1 VGRCRNT
8 AASDVGSLAALG
20 RSIAASLRPS
30 TVPWAVGPA
39 LWATGTAALIAG
51 TGVLF
56 GQLQLVGL
64 AYLGAACAV
73 IFLVRGFY
81 RARWWAWVAQAIG
94 GAVGISVGAQLWPG
108 FSVGQI
114 LTAAVAGTIS
124 GMVGGAGPSA
134 PAFGLMLSIGVAF
147 GQFGGS
153 SLPWWQ
159 QAVWYLAGTSVAA
172 VSVLAPWAFHRDK
185 PERRAQAKVYFA
197 AADLCT
203 AIGTE
208 GAGAARYRLA
218 AASAVAR
225 AARDRRGADLVAF
238 AAATLYAQ
246 GRPVP
251 EAAIASIRQAGQQIW
266 DAEPVSVPFSA
277 AAAGTDPGLVELA
290 DALSSQPER
299 PGAVRPET
307 LRFPALWRAATSR
320 AGLANGLRLGLC
332 MSVATAL
339 TVAMRQP
346 AHSFWLPLTTA
357 VIVRPEYA
365 SVFVRTVNRIFGT
378 LIGAL
383 VATAVLAVLS
393 PGLPLVVVTALA
405 LGFVVLSVPKLYGLA
420 VIGITTSALLSQ
432 AIGQVD
438 PVAPAVRLLDTF
450 VGAAVAVVFGYLLWP
465 EARRFPAYAQ
475 LVSGLKAAHG
485 YLSEA
490 VKPAGRRRHWQSV
503 RADAYRLAH
512 QVRAT
517 AEAAALEPPPV
528 SSLALRVIP
537 AAIELE
543 DTVDVITAVGSAVDA
558 GGEPAALIDDAR
570 RRLDGLDKT
579 AAAWA
584 SGPLGSSGY
593 GRSSGNR

>member
-1 VGRCRNT
+1 MGSP
-8 AASDVGSLAALG
+8 AAAFG

-30 TVPWAVGPA
+30 KAPWAVGPA

-73 IFLVRGFY
+73 VFLVRGFY

-108 FSVGQI
+108 SGAGQVF
-114 LTAAVAGTIS
+114 TAAVAGAIS
-124 GMVGGAGPSA
+124 GMVGGTGASA

-159 QAVWYLAGTSVAA
+159 QAVCYLGGTSVAA

-185 PERRAQAKVYFA
+185 PERRAQAAVYFA
-197 AADLCT
+197 AADLCA

-208 GAGAARYRLA
+208 QAGAARTRLA

-251 EAAIASIRQAGQQIW
+251 EAAITSIRQAGQQIW
-266 DAEPVSVPFSA
+266 DALPVSVPFSEA
-277 AAAGTDPGLVELA
+277 DAGTNPGLVELA
-290 DALSSQPER
+290 DALSRQPTR
-299 PGAVRPET
+299 PGTVTPET
-307 LRFPALWRAATSR
+307 PRLSGLVRAATSR
-320 AGLANGLRLGLC
+320 AGLANGVRLGLC
-332 MSVATAL
+332 MAVATAL
-339 TVAMRQP
+339 TVAMRQQT
-346 AHSFWLPLTTA
+346 HSFWLPLTTA

-393 PGLPLVVVTALA
+393 PGLPLVAATALA

-475 LVSGLKAAHG
+475 LVRGLTASHS
-485 YLSEA
+485 YLTEA
-490 VKPAGRRRHWQSV
+490 VKPAGQRRHWQPI

-537 AAIELE
+537 AAIDLE
-543 DTVDVITAVGSAVDA
+543 DTVDAITAVSSAVDA
-558 GGEPAALIDDAR
+558 GEAPAGLIAEVR
-570 RRLDGLDKT
+570 RRLENLDRT
-579 AAAWA
+579 ATAWA
-584 SGPLGSSGY
+584 SGPLGSSGH

>member
-1 VGRCRNT
+1 M
-8 AASDVGSLAALG
+8 GSLAAALG
-20 RSIAASLRPS
+20 RSIAGSLRPS
-30 TVPWAVGPA
+30 KAPWAVGPA

-108 FSVGQI
+108 FGVGQV
-114 LTAAVAGTIS
+114 LTAAVAGAIS
-124 GMVGGAGPSA
+124 GMVGGTGPSA

-185 PERRAQAKVYFA
+185 PERRAQAAVYFA
-197 AADLCT
+197 AADLCA

-208 GAGAARYRLA
+208 QAGAARGRLA

-225 AARDRRGADLVAF
+225 AARNRRRADLVAF

-251 EAAIASIRQAGQQIW
+251 PAAIAAIRQAGQQIW
-266 DAEPVSVPFSA
+266 DGIPVSVPFSEA
-277 AAAGTDPGLVELA
+277 DADGDPGLVELA
-290 DALSSQPER
+290 DALSRQPQR
-299 PGAVRPET
+299 PGTVKPEAPGLSGL
-307 LRFPALWRAATSR
+307 LRTATSR
-320 AGLANGLRLGLC
+320 AGLANGVRLGLC
-332 MSVATAL
+332 MAVATAL

-346 AHSFWLPLTTA
+346 THSFWLPLTTA

-383 VATAVLAVLS
+383 VATTVLAVLS
-393 PGLPLVVVTALA
+393 PGLPLVVATALA

-432 AIGQVD
+432 SIGQPD
-438 PVAPAVRLLDTF
+438 PVAPAVRLWDTF

-475 LVSGLKAAHG
+475 LVRGLTASHS
-485 YLSEA
+485 YLTEA
-490 VKPAGRRRHWQSV
+490 VKPATQRRHWQSI

-512 QVRAT
+512 QVRGT

-537 AAIELE
+537 AAIDLE
-543 DTVDVITAVGSAVDA
+543 DTVDAITAVSSAVDA
-558 GGEPAALIDDAR
+558 GEDPAALIVQVR
-570 RRLDGLDKT
+570 RRLENLDQT
-579 AAAWA
+579 ATAWA

-593 GRSSGNR
+593 GRSSGSR

>member
-8 AASDVGSLAALG
+8 EAAEVGPLAALG
-20 RSIAASLRPS
+20 RSITGSLRPS
-30 TVPWAVGPA
+30 KAPWAVGPA

-56 GQLQLVGL
+56 GELQLVGL

-81 RARWWAWVAQAIG
+81 RARWWAWVAQAVG
-94 GAVGISVGAQLWPG
+94 GAIGISVGAQLWPG

-114 LTAAVAGTIS
+114 LTAAVAGAIS

-159 QAVWYLAGTSVAA
+159 QAVWYLVGTSVAA

-197 AADLCT
+197 AADLCA

-208 GAGAARYRLA
+208 QAAAARDRLA

-225 AARDRRGADLVAF
+225 AARNRRGADLVAF

-251 EAAIASIRQAGQQIW
+251 DAAIASIRQAGQQIW
-266 DAEPVSVPFSA
+266 DSEPVSVPFSEA
-277 AAAGTDPGLVELA
+277 DAGTDPGLVELA
-290 DALSSQPER
+290 DALSPRPKR

-307 LRFPALWRAATSR
+307 LRLPALWRAATSR

-332 MSVATAL
+332 MAVATAL

-438 PVAPAVRLLDTF
+438 PVAPAVRLWDTF

-475 LVSGLKAAHG
+475 LITGLKAAHS
-485 YLSEA
+485 YLAEA
-490 VKPAGRRRHWQSV
+490 VKPAGRRRHWQPV

-537 AAIELE
+537 AAVELE
-543 DTVDVITAVGSAVDA
+543 DTIDAITAVGSAVDA
-558 GGEPAALIDDAR
+558 GGEPATLIDDVR

-579 AAAWA
+579 ATAWA

-593 GRSSGNR
+593 GRSTGNR

>member
-1 VGRCRNT
+1 M
-8 AASDVGSLAALG
+8 GSLAAAVG
-20 RSIAASLRPS
+20 RSIAGSLRPS
-30 TVPWAVGPA
+30 KAPWAVGPA

-81 RARWWAWVAQAIG
+81 RARWWAWVSQAIG

-108 FSVGQI
+108 FGAGQV
-114 LTAAVAGTIS
+114 LTAAVAGAIS

-134 PAFGLMLSIGVAF
+134 PAFGLMLSIGLAF

-159 QAVWYLAGTSVAA
+159 QALWYFVGTSVAA

-185 PERRAQAKVYFA
+185 PERRAQAAVYFA
-197 AADLCT
+197 AADLCA

-208 GAGAARYRLA
+208 RAGAARDRLA

-251 EAAIASIRQAGQQIW
+251 DAAMSAIHQAGQQIW
-266 DAEPVSVPFSA
+266 DGEPVSVAFSEA
-277 AAAGTDPGLVELA
+277 DAGTDPGLVELA
-290 DALSSQPER
+290 DALSRQPKR
-299 PGAVRPET
+299 PGTVRPET
-307 LRFPALWRAATSR
+307 LRPSALLRAATSR
-320 AGLANGLRLGLC
+320 AGLANGLRLALC
-332 MSVATAL
+332 MGVATAL

-383 VATAVLAVLS
+383 VATVVLAVLA
-393 PGLPLVVVTALA
+393 PGVPLVVVTALA

-465 EARRFPAYAQ
+465 DARRFPAYAQ
-475 LVSGLKAAHG
+475 LVGGLKASHC
-485 YLSEA
+485 YLNEA
-490 VKPAGRRRHWQSV
+490 VKPAAQRRHWQPV

-543 DTVDVITAVGSAVDA
+543 DTVDAITAVGSAVDA
-558 GGEPAALIDDAR
+558 GGEASALVADVR
-570 RRLDGLDKT
+570 RRLDDLDRT

-584 SGPLGSSGY
+584 SGPVGSSGY
-593 GRSSGNR
+593 GRSSGSR

>member
-1 VGRCRNT
+1 ME
-8 AASDVGSLAALG
+8 
-20 RSIAASLRPS
+20 
-30 TVPWAVGPA
+30 PA

-81 RARWWAWVAQAIG
+81 RARWWAWVSQAIG

-108 FSVGQI
+108 FSAGQV
-114 LTAAVAGTIS
+114 LTAAVAGAIS

-159 QAVWYLAGTSVAA
+159 QALWYLVGTSVAA

-185 PERRAQAKVYFA
+185 PERRAQAAVYFA
-197 AADLCT
+197 AADLCV

-208 GAGAARYRLA
+208 RAGAARDRLA

-251 EAAIASIRQAGQQIW
+251 DVAVSAIHQAGQQIW
-266 DAEPVSVPFSA
+266 KGKPVSVAFTEA
-277 AAAGTDPGLVELA
+277 DVGTDPGLVELA
-290 DALSSQPER
+290 DALSRQPKR
-299 PGAVRPET
+299 PGTVRPET
-307 LRFPALWRAATSR
+307 LRLSVMLRAATSR
-320 AGLANGLRLGLC
+320 AGLANGLRLALC
-332 MSVATAL
+332 MGMATAL
-339 TVAMRQP
+339 TVAIRQP

-357 VIVRPEYA
+357 VIVRLEYA

-383 VATAVLAVLS
+383 VATAVLAVLA
-393 PGLPLVVVTALA
+393 PGVPLVVVTALA
-405 LGFVVLSVPKLYGLA
+405 LGFVVLSVPKLYGFA

-432 AIGQVD
+432 SIGQVD
-438 PVAPAVRLLDTF
+438 PVAPAVRLLDTL

-475 LVSGLKAAHG
+475 LVGGLKAAHC
-485 YLSEA
+485 YLNEA
-490 VKPAGRRRHWQSV
+490 VKPAAQRPYWQPV

-528 SSLALRVIP
+528 SSLALQVIP

-543 DTVDVITAVGSAVDA
+543 DTVDAITAVGSAVDA
-558 GGEPAALIDDAR
+558 GGEASALVVDVR
-570 RRLDGLDKT
+570 RRLDKLDRT
-579 AAAWA
+579 AAEWA

-593 GRSSGNR
+593 GRLGGSR